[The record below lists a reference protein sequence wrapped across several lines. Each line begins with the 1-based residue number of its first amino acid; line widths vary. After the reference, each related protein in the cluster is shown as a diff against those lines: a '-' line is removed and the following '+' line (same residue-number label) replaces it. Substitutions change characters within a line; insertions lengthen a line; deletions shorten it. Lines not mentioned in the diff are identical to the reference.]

1 MTGSHKAKGRLM
13 RYAVVFVAVAGL
25 LGLAGCARQCPPPAA
40 TDIFSAAPPEP
51 ATPLAP
57 MAIAPQPPART
68 IYSPAPAAPAFDAP
82 AAAPA
87 PGTDIIVLLASDTF
101 FGPST
106 SAQAVA
112 ARFYCSSRGKLA
124 ELVSR
129 ERPKEMQE
137 DILADYSVLTY
148 RCGIPGGR

>member
-1 MTGSHKAKGRLM
+1 M

-25 LGLAGCARQCPPPAA
+25 LGLAGCARQCPPPASA
-40 TDIFSAAPPEP
+40 DVSAAFPEP
-51 ATPLAP
+51 VAP
-57 MAIAPQPPART
+57 MAITPQPPSRSL
-68 IYSPAPAAPAFDAP
+68 YSPAPIMPAAPAFDAP
-82 AAAPA
+82 VAAPA
-87 PGTDIIVLLASDTF
+87 PSTDIIVLLASDTF

-112 ARFYCSSRGKLA
+112 ARFYCSSRGKVA
-124 ELVSR
+124 ELASR

-148 RCGIPGGR
+148 RCVIPGGR